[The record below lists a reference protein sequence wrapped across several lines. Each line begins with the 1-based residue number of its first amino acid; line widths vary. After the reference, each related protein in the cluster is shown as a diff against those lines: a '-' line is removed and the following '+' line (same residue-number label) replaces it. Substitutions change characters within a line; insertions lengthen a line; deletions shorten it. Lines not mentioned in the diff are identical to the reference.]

1 MMKKLLIAL
10 CTMSLA
16 INATASTLTQ
26 WPSAITAEA
35 VPRSEYPRPQFQRT
49 DWLCLNGTW
58 NFDFDF
64 GLSGHERG
72 WQNVTSLERQIT
84 VPFCP
89 ESQLSGI
96 GYTDFIPAVWYQ
108 REISIPTEW
117 AGRQVRLNFGASD
130 YETHV
135 FIDGHEVGTHYGT
148 GSSFSFDISRQVK
161 PGTRHNLV
169 VWVKDDLRGG
179 HQLGGKQSER
189 LNSYGC
195 MYTRTTGIWQTVWL
209 EPVDAEG
216 LQSVFA
222 VPDID
227 QQQLVVHPRFY
238 KESATNRLTVKVYDG
253 KRMVAQTSVG
263 CSNGAVAV
271 LPIKKPKLWSPESP
285 FLYDVTY
292 EVSNA
297 TGAVIDRVQSYAGMR
312 KVHVAGGYFY
322 LNNQPYYQRL
332 VLDQGFY
339 PDGIWTAPTDEALRH
354 DIELAKAVGFNGAR
368 LHQKSFEE
376 RYYYWA
382 DRLGYLTWGESA
394 SWGIDVNSNLSARNF
409 LAEWTELVE
418 RDRNHPSLVTW
429 TPFNETWGCNGSGVY
444 NRMIEDVY
452 RITKAI
458 DPTRP
463 VNDASGDG
471 HVRTDIWAVHDYER
485 DHDRLIE
492 HFTFHEGREP
502 YRNQGDKPYL
512 AKYDGQPYMVDEFGG
527 LPWIRPEERE
537 GSWGYGQNIDDIEE
551 FYRLLEGEVDALKAC
566 PNVVGFC
573 YTQITDV
580 EQEKNGIYYY
590 DRRPKFDTARLKT
603 IFERIP
609 SVITDIKRLPVYQ
622 HAH

>member
-1 MMKKLLIAL
+1 MKKMLISLIAL
-10 CTMSLA
+10 LLTTFAGA
-16 INATASTLTQ
+16 I
-26 WPSAITAEA
+26 
-35 VPRSEYPRPQFQRT
+35 PRSEYPRPQFQRA

-58 NFDFDF
+58 NFAFDF
-64 GLSGHERG
+64 GQSGLERN
-72 WQNVTSLERQIT
+72 WQKATTLERQIT

-108 REISIPTEW
+108 REIDIPSEW
-117 AGRQVRLNFGASD
+117 FGRQVRLNFGASD

-135 FIDGHEVGTHYGT
+135 FIDGHEVGIHYGT
-148 GSSFSFDISRQVK
+148 GSSFSFDISRQAK
-161 PGTRHNLV
+161 PGTKHNLV
-169 VWVKDDLRGG
+169 VWVKDDLRSG
-179 HQLGGKQSER
+179 HQLGGKQSQQ
-189 LNSYGC
+189 LNSNGC

-216 LQSVFA
+216 LESVFA

-227 QQQLVVHPRFY
+227 QQQLVVHPRFFH
-238 KESATNRLTVKVYDG
+238 ESAANMLTVKVYDG
-253 KRMVAQTSVG
+253 KKQVAQTAVS
-263 CSNGAVAV
+263 CYNGAVAV

-297 TGAVIDRVQSYAGMR
+297 AGVVVDRIQSYAGMR

-339 PDGIWTAPTDEALRH
+339 PDGIWTAPSDEALRR

-394 SWGIDVNSNLSARNF
+394 SWGIDVNSDLSARNF

-418 RDRNHPSLVTW
+418 RDRNHPSLVMW
-429 TPFNETWGCNGSGVY
+429 TPFNETWGSNGSGVY
-444 NRMIEDVY
+444 NRMVEDVY

-463 VNDASGDG
+463 VNDVSGDG
-471 HVRTDIWAVHDYER
+471 HVRTDIWTVHDYER
-485 DHDRLIE
+485 DYDRLIE
-492 HFTFHEGREP
+492 HFTFHEGQEP

-527 LPWIRPEERE
+527 LPWIRPEER
-537 GSWGYGQNIDDIEE
+537 GSSWGYGRNIDDIEE
-551 FYRLLEGEVDALKAC
+551 FYRLLQGEVDALKAC

-590 DRRPKFDTARLKT
+590 DRRPKFDTNRLKA

-609 SVITDIKRLPVYQ
+609 ATITDARQLPVYHPAQ
-622 HAH
+622 